1 MTLCLLVAL
10 FTLQTGGVFSLFGA
24 AFFTFFVLFVG
35 GLAVKNG
42 PQV

>member
-10 FTLQTGGVFSLFGA
+10 FTLQAGGVFRMFGA
-24 AFFTFFVLFVG
+24 TFFTFFVLSVG
-35 GLAVKNG
+35 DLAVKNG